1 MTVIMRILTDLFLV
15 RRPVSR
21 LRAAHGTDGS
31 RSLTGCVGATAA
43 SAAAASSGGDDD
55 ADSV

>member
-1 MTVIMRILTDLFLV
+1 MTVIMRILTDLFPV

-21 LRAAHGTDGS
+21 LRAAPRHRRVHT
-31 RSLTGCVGATAA
+31 LTACVGATAA
-43 SAAAASSGGDDD
+43 SAAAASSDGDDD